1 MSAALVGVPS
11 PEAKSVPDKVIGVG
25 YQKYGS
31 LILLKGR
38 GELEGRLAS
47 LGFKVQWK
55 EFPSGP
61 PLLEALNAGAIDFG
75 HAGKTPPIFAQ
86 AAGVPFVYVAYEPPS
101 PKGEAILV
109 RAGSPLK
116 TLADLRSK
124 RIALN
129 KGSNVHYLLFRALEY
144 CWDQIFGNR
153 ASLPRTRVPPLKAV
167 QWMHG
172 SFGIRSA
179 QPQSQLPAR
188 ARLPMAAG

>member
-144 CWDQIFGNR
+144 AGIKYSEIEPVYLGR
-153 ASLPRTRVPPLKAV
+153 AC
-167 QWMHG
+167 
-172 SFGIRSA
+172 
-179 QPQSQLPAR
+179 
-188 ARLPMAAG
+188 RL